1 MKLCKSSSVSLASVA
16 VLLLQGFAPPLSA
29 QVPAPLKVTVLAGEG
44 VNNSPKQ
51 HVAQTLSV
59 RVENAAGQPV
69 SPAVVVFTAPAYGP
83 SGTFLDDLK
92 TLQVTTDAQGVADAS
107 GFQGNGVA
115 GPVQIKVKAV
125 YGTQTGMATIQQ
137 TNMASS
143 SGISKKTWWII
154 GAIAV
159 AGAAG
164 GTAAALHG
172 GGSSSSTSISAGGVT
187 VGAPH

>member
-1 MKLCKSSSVSLASVA
+1 MKLCKSSSGSLASVA
-16 VLLLQGFAPPLSA
+16 VLLLQGFSPPLSA
-29 QVPAPLKVTVLAGEG
+29 QSAAPLKVTVLAGEG

-51 HVAQTLSV
+51 HAAQMLSV
-59 RVENAAGQPV
+59 RVEDAAGQPV
-69 SPAVVVFTAPAYGP
+69 PAAVVVFTAPAYGP
-83 SGTFLDDLK
+83 SGSFLDELK
-92 TLQVTTDAQGVADAS
+92 TLQVTTDAQGVANAS

-125 YGTQTGMATIQQ
+125 YGTQTGSATIQQ
-137 TNMASS
+137 TNMVSS